1 MKENKA
7 MTDNVNAAFEDNL
20 IGLDL
25 DQILPVKKLNPTAL
39 SSQKFKQIISSIEE
53 IGVIE
58 PLVVHAKSG
67 QYLLLDGHLRLEA
80 LKKLNHT
87 KVICLISKDDETFT
101 YNRYISRKAP
111 IQEHRMIKK
120 MVDHGVSEEKIAKT
134 LNINVKSIMQ
144 KRSLLDG
151 ICEEAID
158 LLKDKMATQNVFFCL
173 KKMKPTRQIECAMMM
188 VDMND
193 FSNRYAQGLLAMSQD
208 AELIVPKKKIAD
220 ISISEKRVKMQE
232 ELEKLEREYKLTKD
246 DRGQKNLTL
255 QFTKKYINRL
265 LDNENIT
272 NFLKKNYAD
281 IFEEFQVIANME
293 SLKTL

>member
-1 MKENKA
+1 MKENET
-7 MTDNVNAAFEDNL
+7 MTDNANAAFEDTL
-20 IGLDL
+20 IELSLGK
-25 DQILPVKKLNPTAL
+25 ILPVKKLNPTAL
-39 SSQKFKQIISSIEE
+39 TSQKFKQVISSIEE

-58 PLVVHAKSG
+58 PLVVYLKSG

-87 KVICLISKDDETFT
+87 KVTCLIAKDDEAFT

-120 MVDHGVSEEKIAKT
+120 MVDNGVSEEKIART
-134 LNINVKSIMQ
+134 LNINVASIIQ

-158 LLKDKMATQNVFFCL
+158 LLKDKMAAQHVFLCL

-193 FSNRYAQGLLAMSQD
+193 FSNRYAQGLLAMSKD
-208 AELIVPKKKIAD
+208 TELIVTKKKTID
-220 ISISEKRVKMQE
+220 ISTSEKRAKMQE
-232 ELEKLEREYKLTKD
+232 ELEKLEREYKLIKD
-246 DRGQKNLTL
+246 NRGQKNLTL

-265 LDNENIT
+265 LDNDNIT
-272 NFLKKNYAD
+272 IFLKKNYAD
-281 IFEEFQVIANME
+281 IYEEFHVIANME
-293 SLKTL
+293 TLKNL